1 MRKKVVLALGAL
13 IVIFSYLTIVSAT
26 KAFRST
32 SEMPANH
39 DSAPES
45 IRIVLITQE
54 LDTPFWNKVGQGAT
68 KQAQKEGVQLEVWGS
83 YGNNEDDFL
92 KKMEVAIHSKVDGII
107 VQGLDNEEFKELT
120 KVKAAFYGI
129 PVITVANDVPVEES
143 LRKTYVGSDQFWA
156 GKVVA
161 RQLIKKMGTAGE
173 VVILG
178 DIEQAFYQKQRLAGI
193 QAILSGYPDIQMT
206 VKGTAATKEQVMATS
221 QQVMNEV
228 PRASAFI
235 VINANYAG
243 PLIQEIGRRTK
254 VEPYHIYTFDDGVE
268 STVLLRQGKLDGI
281 LEQQPEEMGS
291 ESVKWLMEWIS
302 GKTVPLDSNGY
313 LTKTRMVEAKG
324 KGL

>member
-1 MRKKVVLALGAL
+1 MRKTVVLILGAL

-39 DSAPES
+39 DSAPQS
-45 IRIVLITQE
+45 VRIVLITQE

-68 KQAQKEGVQLEVWGS
+68 NQAQKEGVQLEVWGS

-92 KKMEVAIHSKVDGII
+92 KKIEVAIHSKVDGII

-129 PVITVANDVPVEES
+129 PIITIANDVPVEES
-143 LRKTYVGSDQFWA
+143 LRKTYIGSDQFWA
-156 GKVVA
+156 GKMVA
-161 RQLIKKMGTAGE
+161 RQLVKKMGTVGE

-178 DIEQAFYQKQRLAGI
+178 DLEQAYYQKQRLAGI
-193 QAILSGYPDIQMT
+193 QDILSGYPDIQMI
-206 VKGTAATKEQVMATS
+206 VKGTAATKEQVMATT
-221 QQVMNEV
+221 QQLMNEV

-235 VINANYAG
+235 VINANYTG
-243 PLIQEIGRRTK
+243 PMIQEIGRRTQ

-268 STVLLRQGKLDGI
+268 SNTLLQKGKLDGI
-281 LEQQPEEMGS
+281 LEQQPVEMGS

-313 LTKTRMVEAKG
+313 LTKIRMVEAKG

>member
-1 MRKKVVLALGAL
+1 MRKKVVLTLGAL

-32 SEMPANH
+32 SEMPVNH

-107 VQGLDNEEFKELT
+107 VQGLDNEAFKELT

-143 LRKTYVGSDQFWA
+143 LRKTFVGSDQFWA

-161 RQLIKKMGTAGE
+161 RQLVKKMGTAGE
-173 VVILG
+173 VAILG
-178 DIEQAFYQKQRLAGI
+178 DLEQAYYQKQRLAGI
-193 QAILSGYPDIQMT
+193 QDILSRYPDIQMT
-206 VKGTAATKEQVMATS
+206 IKGTAATKEQVMATT
-221 QQVMNEV
+221 QQLMNEV

-268 STVLLRQGKLDGI
+268 STALLRQGKLDGI

-313 LTKTRMVEAKG
+313 LTEIRMVEAKG
-324 KGL
+324 ERL